1 MTRHNAMVG
10 VLAAAGVGTL
20 GWFATKIVAA
30 HLPLGAG
37 IAAWTLW
44 LIVAAALV
52 TFAAYAR
59 ELLRHNTALRRGGS
73 WKPLPGLALLWIAG
87 LTALVS
93 FGFVLPDAPASAEG
107 TNRATTSTTTTP
119 SPAAT
124 TGSPSRKPATSPAS
138 RSSARQTPADA
149 GSTSSSLVRST
160 TPAGVS
166 TPTSSSRTSSNGD
179 SLGTTSPTAPPT
191 SSATSPLLDLHILPT
206 RAKPTTPP
214 GR

>member
-10 VLAAAGVGTL
+10 GLAAAGVGTL
-20 GWFATKIVAA
+20 GWFAAKIVAA
-30 HLPLGAG
+30 PLPLGASV
-37 IAAWTLW
+37 AAWTLW

-93 FGFVLPDAPASAEG
+93 FGFVLPDGPASAEG
-107 TNRATTSTTTTP
+107 ADRATTSTTTAP

-124 TGSPSRKPATSPAS
+124 TGSTSRKPATSPAS

-160 TPAGVS
+160 SPAAA
-166 TPTSSSRTSSNGD
+166 SSRTSSNGD
-179 SLGTTSPTAPPT
+179 SVSTTSPTAPPT
-191 SSATSPLLDLHILPT
+191 TSATSPLLDLRILPT